1 MYGLTSEVDLSFL
14 AGAQLEQVAV
24 GQNEVILNL
33 SSRISI
39 MIASDLRLSRPDDP
53 GDPITDSPTA
63 GAALLVLLGATVL
76 KATGA
81 DGTLTLGWSDGST
94 LAIFDSWPNYE
105 SYTITYQGGVIVV

>member
-1 MYGLTSEVDLSFL
+1 VVD
-14 AGAQLEQVAV
+14 
-24 GQNEVILNL
+24 
-33 SSRISI
+33 
-39 MIASDLRLSRPDDP
+39 
-53 GDPITDSPTA
+53 
-63 GAALLVLLGATVL
+63 LLGATVL